1 MILTVTLNP
10 ALDVTY
16 AVPGLVP
23 GTTHRVDSVATRPGG
38 KGVNV
43 ARLLHALGEPVV
55 ATGLAGGANGA
66 LLRAGLAAGGVEEA
80 FTPIAGETRR
90 TVVVATPAGATG
102 FWEAGP
108 MVTAGEWAAFLDGYA
123 ALVRRAALLV
133 LAGSLPRGVPA
144 GAYAQLIAVAR
155 AAGAAT
161 VLDADGPPLR
171 HGLAAGPDLVKPNA
185 DELAGLGAPPQR
197 FGARDVV
204 SSHGPAGLVASTAA
218 GSWTAA
224 LPEPLPGNAT
234 GAGDACV
241 AALARGM
248 AASQPWPERLV
259 DAVALSGAAV
269 VSPVAGEVELADW
282 HRLRPD
288 VVVRDR

>member
-10 ALDVTY
+10 ALDLTY
-16 AVPGLVP
+16 AVPALVP
-23 GTTHRVDSVATRPGG
+23 GATHRVDGVASRPGG

-43 ARLLHALGEPVV
+43 ARVLHALGEPVV
-55 ATGLAGGANGA
+55 AAGLAGGGTGA
-66 LLRAGLAAGGVEEA
+66 RLRAELAAAGIEEA

-90 TVVVATPAGATG
+90 TVVVAAPTGATG
-102 FWEAGP
+102 FWEPGP
-108 MVTAGEWAAFLDGYA
+108 EVTAGEWAAFLAGYP
-123 ALVRRAALLV
+123 ALVRRAALVV

-144 GAYAQLIAVAR
+144 DAYARLVEVAR

-161 VLDADGPPLR
+161 ILDADGPALR

-197 FGARDVV
+197 LGARDVV
-204 SSHGPAGLVASTAA
+204 SSHGEAGLVASTSA

-224 LPEPLPGNAT
+224 LARPLPGNAT

-241 AALARGM
+241 AALARAWCGRSRGRS
-248 AASQPWPERLV
+248 ASSTRWRCP
-259 DAVALSGAAV
+259 
-269 VSPVAGEVELADW
+269 
-282 HRLRPD
+282 RP
-288 VVVRDR
+288 R